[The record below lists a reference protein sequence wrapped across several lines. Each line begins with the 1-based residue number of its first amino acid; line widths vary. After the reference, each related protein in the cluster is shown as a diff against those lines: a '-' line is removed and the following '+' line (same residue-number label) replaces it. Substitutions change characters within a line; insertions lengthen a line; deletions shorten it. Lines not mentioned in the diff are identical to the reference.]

1 MFPLKNTSIRQENN
15 SKLLYLLNMTLQK
28 MILSIEGLKH
38 LKLLKVTETTIKH
51 EIKKLSRSLK
61 RISNIILLYRLLE
74 NPYYTNKSQVFKSGQ
89 CS

>member
-1 MFPLKNTSIRQENN
+1 MFLLKNTSIRQENN
-15 SKLLYLLNMTLQK
+15 SKLLYLLNMC
-28 MILSIEGLKH
+28 LKH

-51 EIKKLSRSLK
+51 EIKKLQRSLK